1 MPMDW
6 ETAFPV
12 LMKSESADVRTQA
25 QALAV
30 VFGDKNAFAALR
42 KVLADAKASAASRQ
56 AALTSLL
63 DARDEDLV
71 PVLQKLIDDPAL
83 RGAALRGLAA
93 FDDAK
98 TPGFVL
104 ASYAKFS
111 TAEKRDALGTLASRA
126 PYAKALMAAVG
137 QKKIPPTDISAE
149 TVRQLRNLQDK
160 ELDKQIADLWG
171 TVRDTPA
178 ERAKL
183 IAEWRKK
190 LAVPSKTP
198 PNSSLG
204 RAVFAKTCQ
213 QCHTLYGTGGKVGPD
228 ITGANRQDINYLLEN
243 IFDPSGVI
251 PKEYAATVLNLA
263 DGRTVTGIIKEETKS
278 VLTVV
283 TDRESLTI
291 PAADVDRRNL
301 SSLSMMPDDIL
312 KQVNEYELRSLIAY
326 LQTSAQVPMLATP
339 DNAKDFFNG
348 KDLSNWDG
356 DKEVWSVEDGEIVGK
371 TATGLKRNTFLKSHL
386 AVEDFKLSV
395 KVKLVPNTG
404 NSGIQFRSVP
414 LPDGEMRGPQADI
427 GAGWWGKLYEESGR
441 GLLVK
446 DGGEKYVKTGDWNGY
461 VVEAAGS
468 RVKVW
473 INGNLVFD
481 YDDPKLARSGVIGL
495 QVHSGGPT
503 EVRYKDLKLEILA
516 GK

>member
-1 MPMDW
+1 
-6 ETAFPV
+6 
-12 LMKSESADVRTQA
+12 
-25 QALAV
+25 
-30 VFGDKNAFAALR
+30 
-42 KVLADAKASAASRQ
+42 
-56 AALTSLL
+56 
-63 DARDEDLV
+63 
-71 PVLQKLIDDPAL
+71 
-83 RGAALRGLAA
+83 
-93 FDDAK
+93 
-98 TPGFVL
+98 
-104 ASYAKFS
+104 
-111 TAEKRDALGTLASRA
+111 
-126 PYAKALMAAVG
+126 
-137 QKKIPPTDISAE
+137 
-149 TVRQLRNLQDK
+149 
-160 ELDKQIADLWG
+160 
-171 TVRDTPA
+171 
-178 ERAKL
+178 
-183 IAEWRKK
+183 
-190 LAVPSKTP
+190 
-198 PNSSLG
+198 
-204 RAVFAKTCQ
+204 
-213 QCHTLYGTGGKVGPD
+213 
-228 ITGANRQDINYLLEN
+228 
-243 IFDPSGVI
+243 
-251 PKEYAATVLNLA
+251 
-263 DGRTVTGIIKEETKS
+263 